1 MLDLFSEI
9 WQTMRTNRLRTAL
22 TGVAVAWGILMLI
35 VLLSVSNGVIAQ
47 YKSYTAD
54 NDIYLM
60 QYFPGRTSMPHAGYK
75 EGRYISLDEGDLR
88 AINQISHPAFDGATA
103 TTYFRSEISTARD
116 YLPSTWC
123 TGIDSRDF
131 DQVIIAGRGFNDADV
146 REMRKVVILPHNGL
160 STLFADTTDVVGRTV
175 NAGGVALTVVGVAK
189 SRWGQDVYVPYST
202 AQALTGFTGDVDNI
216 IVHLREGSTVDDSKE
231 VDAAV
236 RRILYK
242 RHYIADE
249 DKHAIYTSNSLE
261 DNENSLTGLGYLNIA
276 MWVIG
281 VLTLITGIVGVSNIM
296 FVSVRERTHEIGI
309 RRAIGAKPRNILTQ
323 VVLESVVMTTVF
335 GYIGIVGGTLI
346 AEAVRYAFAGT
357 DFELQPRV
365 DLSIAIQV
373 TAALIIAGALAGL
386 FPAMR
391 ALKIKPVEAL
401 SEE

>member
-9 WQTMRTNRLRTAL
+9 WQTMRTNRLRTLL

-47 YKSYTAD
+47 YKQHSAD
-54 NDIYLM
+54 IDINQLDY
-60 QYFPGRTSMPHAGYK
+60 YGGRTSMPYAGYK
-75 EGRYISLDEGDLR
+75 EGRYINLDEADVK
-88 AINQISHPAFDGATA
+88 AISMITHPAFDEVTA
-103 TTYFRSEISTARD
+103 RTYFRSEVSTPRD

-123 TGIDSRDF
+123 TGTFARDF
-131 DQVIIAGRGFNDADV
+131 DRDIIAGRAFNEADD
-146 REMRKVVILPHNGL
+146 REMRKVVILPANSL

-175 NAGGVALTVVGVAK
+175 NAGGVALTVVGVAE
-189 SRWGQDVYVPYST
+189 SRWGQDVFMPFST
-202 AQALTGFTGDVDNI
+202 AQALNGFSGDVDGI
-216 IVHLREGSTVDDSKE
+216 TVHLREGTTEEESKE
-231 VDAAV
+231 VDEQV
-236 RRILYK
+236 KRILYK
-242 RHYIADE
+242 RHYIADG
-249 DKHAIYTSNSLE
+249 DPGAIYHYNRLV
-261 DNENSLTGLGYLNIA
+261 DNKSTLNGLGYLNMT
-276 MWVIG
+276 MWIIG

-346 AEAVRYAFAGT
+346 AEGVRYAFAGT
-357 DFELQPRV
+357 DFNLEPQV
-365 DLSIAIQV
+365 DLHVALQV
-373 TAALIIAGALAGL
+373 TLALIVAGALAGL